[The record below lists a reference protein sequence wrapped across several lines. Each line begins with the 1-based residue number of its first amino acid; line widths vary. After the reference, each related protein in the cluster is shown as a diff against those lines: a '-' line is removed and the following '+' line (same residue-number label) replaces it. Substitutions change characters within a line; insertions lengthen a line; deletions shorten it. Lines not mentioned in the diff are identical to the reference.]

1 MKKLLTI
8 TAILISVVSFGQNL
22 KLYKSTDDI
31 RVSDLLY
38 RKYLDDGNSHYQFWN
53 WGKNPEQIA
62 VIRSSGKD
70 TLEITYPSLVE
81 RKNLFKYI
89 KIGDKV
95 FQEVEQSGVRFF
107 NGYGITNPIAITG
120 YVTNSETIRILDT
133 SSLLGYKTNGRYIN
147 NLDSLNSVS
156 KPKLLTLDDTL
167 ALLKPYPRITGK
179 LLDSLF
185 SIRKPKQK

>member
-8 TAILISVVSFGQNL
+8 TAILISLASSGQNW

-31 RVSDLLY
+31 KVSDLLY
-38 RKYLDDGNSHYQFWN
+38 RKYLDDGDSPYQFWN
-53 WGKNPEQIA
+53 WGKNPEQIG

-95 FQEVEQSGVRFF
+95 FQEVERTTKWYAHP
-107 NGYGITNPIAITG
+107 NGWYQQPYYPTIGITKDSLKIA
-120 YVTNSETIRILDT
+120 YADT
-133 SSLLGYKTNGRYIN
+133 SYLIK
-147 NLDSLNSVS
+147 
-156 KPKLLTLDDTL
+156 K
-167 ALLKPYPRITGK
+167 
-179 LLDSLF
+179 
-185 SIRKPKQK
+185 